1 MCNRLL
7 LVTSALDLPLRTN
20 TLCSVIFSL
29 AFTDRWR
36 SLCRKQTCT
45 NCYTLVHRRP
55 SIVDRAVL
63 QSSIDSQLFVPN
75 CDLCL
80 PHLHSTPPLG
90 GPVDIAMTFAMEK
103 LKCFGYRMVKIFW
116 RYDYSFWQNSRTWQ
130 IDGRTDGQT
139 PHNGI
144 GRACIVSRGKHVLIF
159 FWDTVCKPRSSVFSG
174 FNIWEGVSQLA
185 GGGLI

>member
-1 MCNRLL
+1 MLHYVQPQPAQVPPRCTKCNSPSINGQCRKQSCCCREAARCFVFVCSQLQKYNTVVCNRLL

-90 GPVDIAMTFAMEK
+90 GPVDIAMTFGMEK
-103 LKCFGYRMVKIFW
+103 LKCFGYRMVKIF
-116 RYDYSFWQNSRTWQ
+116 
-130 IDGRTDGQT
+130 
-139 PHNGI
+139 
-144 GRACIVSRGKHVLIF
+144 
-159 FWDTVCKPRSSVFSG
+159 
-174 FNIWEGVSQLA
+174 
-185 GGGLI
+185 